1 MRKLSRRTLLKL
13 GVAGGA
19 GALLGPEAASL
30 LQAKAQ
36 NAAHYTLNDPTRCI
50 QSSCLQCNTGCPI
63 KVKIQDGVAA
73 KIDGNPVTPFTMY
86 PHLPYDTS
94 LATIAATDGSL
105 CARGQAG
112 IQSAY
117 DPYRIRKV
125 LKRAGPRGSGQWQEI
140 PFEQAVREV
149 AQGGRLFTGIGDDR
163 VYPGVA
169 DAWAVRDPAVMRA
182 LSSAVSAIVSEK
194 DRAAKTRLVE
204 QFKVDFRDHL
214 DAMIDPDHP
223 DLGPK
228 NNEITFAWGRLKAG
242 RREFLDHFFRD
253 TLGTV
258 NMHGHTTV
266 CQGSLYFTAKA
277 MSDQFVYDAGKGRHD
292 WSGGRKSYW
301 QADLMGTEF
310 VIVVGSNILEGGYGM
325 PLRTSKITQAG
336 ANGKLKI
343 AVVDPRAL
351 KLNNYAER
359 WLAPKP
365 GEDAAI
371 ALGMMR
377 WMFEHGRY
385 DARFLAAANKA
396 GATAAGETTWTNST
410 WLVKIG
416 ADGAPGS
423 HLRASDLGLEPLALK
438 VGDRD
443 VALDAPI
450 VMIDGVPT
458 PFDPNDATH
467 AIAGDLFVDATIAGH
482 RVKSG
487 LSLIREE
494 AEAHT
499 IEAWAEIAGVAA
511 DDVRWLAYEFTN
523 HGKRAAIDIH
533 RGVSQHTNGF
543 YNVFAW
549 YTMAALMGVWDWQGG
564 MGWQSNH
571 QITGARAAG
580 PFEIGKLHPS
590 KLAPFGIS
598 VIRHE
603 RSYESSTIFE
613 GYPAKR
619 PWYPFASDV
628 YQETIVSGAMGYPYR
643 TKILFH
649 YMGDPAYA
657 LPAGQTQI
665 AAMLDPDKIG
675 LIVGFDIVVG
685 NSYTYADYIVPDLS
699 YLERWEFHGSHPNV
713 IWKVQPARQPA
724 IAPIPEEVTV
734 FGQAMPISLESF
746 LMGLAQELEA
756 PGYGPGALAGGGDFT
771 HPDHLYLKLAANLA
785 FGERADGG
793 DAVREADDAEV
804 DAFLQARRHLPSS
817 VYDPARWM
825 QIVGDEAL
833 WRRTVYMLNRGGR
846 FEDFG
851 AAFASGGKIAR
862 RYGQQLNLY
871 LEKLAQTRNSMTGA
885 PYHPLATYLPPYQD
899 ALGRPVV
906 DDGYEL
912 TLITHRIPTMT
923 KSRTISNYWLLN
935 VRPENHIEVAAADAA
950 RLGLRDDQYVRV
962 LSASNPDGAWPL
974 GNGHTKP
981 LVGRVKVREGLRPG
995 TVTFALGYGHWGYG
1009 AGEIEIDGKRIAADR
1024 RRQTGIQ
1031 ANAAMRIDPHLGDVA
1046 LSDLVGGSVVFYE
1059 TKVRLEPA

>member
-1 MRKLSRRTLLKL
+1 MRTLSRRTLLKL
-13 GVAGGA
+13 GVVGGT
-19 GALLGPEAASL
+19 GVLLGPTALSL
-30 LQAKAQ
+30 LEAKAQ
-36 NAAHYTLNDPTRCI
+36 SGARYELNDPTRCI
-50 QSSCLQCNTGCPI
+50 QTSCLQCNTGCPI

-73 KIDGNPVTPFTMY
+73 KIDGNPITPHTMY
-86 PHLPYDTS
+86 PHLPYDSS
-94 LATIAATDGSL
+94 LETIAATDGSL

-117 DPYRIRKV
+117 DPYRIRRV
-125 LKRAGPRGSGQWQEI
+125 LKRAGPRGSGKWQEI
-140 PFEQAVREV
+140 SLDQAVREI
-149 AQGGRLFTGIGDDR
+149 AQGGQTFAGIGDDR

-169 DAWAVRDPAVMRA
+169 DSWAIRDPAVMRA
-182 LSSAVSAIVSEK
+182 MSTAVNAILAEG
-194 DRAAKTRLVE
+194 DREAKARLVE
-204 QFKVDFRDHL
+204 RFKVDFRDHVG
-214 DAMIDPDHP
+214 AMIDPDHP

-242 RREFLDHFFRD
+242 RREFLNHFFRD

-266 CQGSLYFTAKA
+266 CQGSLYFTAMA
-277 MSDQFVYDAGKGRHD
+277 MSDQYVYDGGKGRHA

-325 PLRTSKITQAG
+325 PLRTSKVTQAG
-336 ANGKLKI
+336 TNGRLKI

-377 WMFEHGRY
+377 WMFDNDRY

-396 GATAAGETTWTNST
+396 GATAAGETTWTNAT

-416 ADGAPGS
+416 ADGTPGE
-423 HLRASDLGLEPLALK
+423 HLRASDLGLDALALTI
-438 VGDRD
+438 GDRE
-443 VALDAPI
+443 VELDAPI
-450 VMIDGVPT
+450 VLVDGVPT
-458 PFDPNDATH
+458 PFDPNDGAVAAT
-467 AIAGDLFVDATIAGH
+467 GDLFVDTTIDGH

-487 LSLIREE
+487 LGLIREE
-494 AEAHT
+494 AFAHT
-499 IEAWAEIAGVAA
+499 IDEWADIAGVAG
-511 DDVRWLAYEFTN
+511 DDIRWLAFEFTN

-543 YNVFAW
+543 YNVLAW
-549 YTMAALMGVWDWQGG
+549 YTMAAMMGVWDWQGG
-564 MGWQSNH
+564 MGWQSNN
-571 QITGARAAG
+571 QITGARAGG
-580 PFEIGKLHPS
+580 PFEIGKLHPR
-590 KLAPFGIS
+590 KLGPFGLS

-603 RSYESSTIFE
+603 RSYEASTLFD

-619 PWYPFASDV
+619 PWYPFASDI
-628 YQETIVSGAMGYPYR
+628 YQETIASGAMGYPYR
-643 TKILFH
+643 TKVLFH

-665 AAMLDPDKIG
+665 EAMLDPDKIG

-685 NSYTYADYIVPDLS
+685 NSYAYADYIVPDLS

-724 IAPIPEEVTV
+724 IAPIPDEVTV
-734 FGQAMPISLESF
+734 FGEASPISLESF
-746 LMGLAQELEA
+746 LMRLAQELEA
-756 PGYGPGALAGGGDFT
+756 PGYGPGALADGSDFT

-793 DAVREADDAEV
+793 DAVPEASDAEL
-804 DAFLQARRHLPSS
+804 DAFLQARRHLPAS

-825 QIVGDEAL
+825 QVVGDDSL

-846 FEDFG
+846 FEDFE
-851 AAFASGGKIAR
+851 AAFAAGGKIAR

-871 LEKLAQTRNSMTGA
+871 LEKLATARNSMTGA
-885 PYHPLATYLPPYQD
+885 PYHPVASYIPPYLD
-899 ALGRPVV
+899 ALGRPVG
-906 DDGYEL
+906 DDDYDL

-923 KSRTISNYWLLN
+923 KGRTISNYWLLN
-935 VRPENHIEVAAADAA
+935 VRPENHIEVAAADAT
-950 RLGLRDDQYVRV
+950 RMGLRDDQEVRV
-962 LSASNPDGAWPL
+962 VSASNPNGEWPL
-974 GNGHTKP
+974 GHGKTKP
-981 LVGRVKVREGLRPG
+981 LVAKVKVRQGLRPG

-1009 AGEIEIDGKRIAADR
+1009 AGDVEIDGHTIPGDT
-1024 RRQTGIQ
+1024 RRQKGIQ
-1031 ANAAMRIDPHLGDVA
+1031 ANAAMRIDPALGDVA

-1059 TKVRLEPA
+1059 TKVRLVPA

>member
-1 MRKLSRRTLLKL
+1 MRTLSRRTLLKL
-13 GVAGGA
+13 GVAGGT
-19 GALLGPEAASL
+19 GALLGPKAASL

-36 NAAHYTLNDPTRCI
+36 AGTRYFLNDPTRCI
-50 QSSCLQCNTGCPI
+50 QTSCLQCNTGCPV

-94 LATIAATDGSL
+94 LETIAATDGSL

-112 IQSAY
+112 IQSVY

-125 LKRAGPRGSGQWQEI
+125 LKRAGPRGSGTWQEI
-140 PFEQAVREV
+140 SFEQAAREI
-149 AQGGRLFTGIGDDR
+149 AQGGQLFSGIGDNR
-163 VYPGVA
+163 AYPGVA
-169 DAWAVRDPAVMRA
+169 ESWAIRDPAVMKA
-182 LSSAVSAIVSEK
+182 MSTAVNAILAEK

-266 CQGSLYFTAKA
+266 CQGSLYFTAKV
-277 MSDQFVYDAGKGRHD
+277 MSDQYVYDSGKGKHD

-310 VIVVGSNILEGGYGM
+310 VIAVGSNILEGGYGM
-325 PLRTSKITQAG
+325 PLRTSKITQA
-336 ANGKLKI
+336 APGKLKI

-351 KLNNYAER
+351 KLNNFADK

-377 WMFEHGRY
+377 WMFDNGRY

-396 GATAAGETTWTNST
+396 GASAVKETTWTNAT

-416 ADGAPGS
+416 SDGVPGA
-423 HLRASDLGLEPLALK
+423 HLYASDLGLEKLALK

-443 VALDAPI
+443 VELDAPI
-450 VMIDGVPT
+450 VMVDGVPT
-458 PFDPNDATH
+458 PFDPNDTANPAT
-467 AIAGDLFVDATIAGH
+467 GDLFVDTTVGGH

-487 LSLIREE
+487 LTLIREQ
-494 AEAHT
+494 AFAHT
-499 IEAWAEIAGVAA
+499 IEEWAEIAGVSA
-511 DDVRWLAYEFTN
+511 DDIRWLAFEFTN

-543 YNVFAW
+543 YNVLAW
-549 YTMAALMGVWDWQGG
+549 YTMAAMMGVWDWQGG
-564 MGWQSNH
+564 LGWQSNH
-571 QITGARAAG
+571 QITGARAGG
-580 PFEIGKLHPS
+580 PFDIGKLHPQ
-590 KLAPFGIS
+590 KLGGFGLS

-603 RSYESSTIFE
+603 RSYEASTLFD

-619 PWYPFASDV
+619 PWYPFASDI
-628 YQETIVSGAMGYPYR
+628 YQETIASGAMGYPYR

-685 NSYTYADYIVPDLS
+685 NSYAYADYIVPDVS

-724 IAPIPEEVTV
+724 IAPIPEEATV
-734 FGQAMPISLESF
+734 FGQRMPISLESF
-746 LMGLAQELEA
+746 LMRLAQELEA
-756 PGYGPGALAGGGDFT
+756 PGYGPGALADGSDFT
-771 HPDHLYLKLAANLA
+771 HSDHLYLKLAANLA
-785 FGERADGG
+785 FGERADGS
-793 DAVREADDAEV
+793 DAVREASDAEL
-804 DAFLQARRHLPSS
+804 DAFLQARRHLPAS

-825 QIVGDEAL
+825 GIVGDESL

-846 FEDFG
+846 FDDFG
-851 AAFASGGKIAR
+851 AAFADGGKIAR

-871 LEKLAQTRNSMTGA
+871 LEKLAKAKNSMTGD
-885 PYHPLATYLPPYQD
+885 PYHPVATYIPPYLD
-899 ALGRPVV
+899 ALGRPI
-906 DDGYEL
+906 DDAGYDL

-935 VRPENHIEVAAADAA
+935 VRPENHIEIAAVDAA
-950 RLGLRDDQYVRV
+950 RMGLHDDQEVRI
-962 LSASNPDGAWPL
+962 LSASNPDGVWPL
-974 GNGHTKP
+974 GHGRTKP
-981 LVGRVKVREGLRPG
+981 LVGKVKVRQGLRPG
-995 TVTFALGYGHWGYG
+995 TVTFALGYGHWAYG
-1009 AGEIEIDGKRIAADR
+1009 AGDMEINGQTVKADA
-1024 RRQTGIQ
+1024 RRQKGIQ
-1031 ANAAMRIDPHLGDVA
+1031 ANAAMRIDPALGDVA

-1059 TKVRLEPA
+1059 TKVRLVPA